1 MSKNCPLCGSKLDY
15 KTYNYGNLGEY
26 ECAKCLFSNGKRDY
40 IVQKHIKKRINKK

>member
-40 IVQKHIKKRINKK
+40 IVKNI